1 MAHQSLYRKYRPAT
15 FDDVVG
21 QQHIERTL
29 RNAVAEGSVAHAYLF
44 TGPRGTGKT
53 TTARL
58 LAKALLCE
66 RGLTGEPDGT
76 CDQCIQVA
84 NGTHPDVREI
94 DAASNTGVDNVRE
107 EISGRVQF
115 APTLGRYK
123 VYIIDEVHMLSAAAF
138 NALLKTLEEPPPNVV
153 FVLCTT
159 HPHKVP
165 ETIHSRCQRF
175 DFRRISVEEIADR
188 LRYIAEAEGYRVDR
202 GAFTLMARHAEGG
215 MRDAITTL
223 EQLAAFT
230 GGEVTVDDVEG
241 LLGEVDSA
249 QLFEV
254 AALIARR
261 DIAGCFRWIALT
273 AETGTDLAELVREF
287 TAHVRDLFLIAA
299 VGDGSGLIDRTAEE
313 LSMLEAQAAEFGGP
327 DRLAR
332 LLALLGE
339 LASEMRWS
347 SDPRLSL
354 EVALTRMARP
364 QGEMTLEALAER
376 VEQLERGLPASAS
389 VGASAASPAA
399 SGAQGVPTSGA
410 GEHAIRRDAFGDAA
424 ETPTEFGKAQDTAQS
439 PHAALANSSGSAAAN
454 PAASDRPQPRV
465 PAGSE
470 NPHERPTDEPAPD
483 AAPDPAGPLDRGAAK
498 RNWQAV
504 LVEIK
509 KVKPTRAQLFSSVE
523 IDVDADGKTLVL
535 EFPSDQAFSMQM
547 AEEPEMRELLR
558 SALSRVF
565 SAVPPFRTQLG
576 RGAVRPID
584 PPAPEPLAS
593 YETPEE
599 SEAALSDDEPPPEYY
614 ETAAGFTEP
623 AAQRSS
629 APTGELESVLDQLGA
644 TIVAEHAYEPD
655 GEDETT

>member
-107 EISGRVQF
+107 EIIGRVQF

-123 VYIIDEVHMLSAAAF
+123 VYIIDEVHMLSTAAF

-188 LRYIAEAEGYRVDR
+188 LRYIAESEGYKVDR
-202 GAFTLMARHAEGG
+202 SAFTLMARHAEGG

-223 EQLAAFT
+223 EQLASFT

-261 DIAGCFRWIALT
+261 DIAGCFRWIAAT

-287 TAHVRDLFLIAA
+287 TGHVRDLFLIAA
-299 VGDGSGLIDRTAEE
+299 VGDASGLVDRTAEE
-313 LSMLEAQAAEFGGP
+313 ISMLEAQAMEFGGP

-332 LLALLGE
+332 LIGLLGE

-364 QGEMTLEALAER
+364 QGEMTLDALAER
-376 VEQLERGLPASAS
+376 VEAIERGAS
-389 VGASAASPAA
+389 VAPAGVPAASPTA
-399 SGAQGVPTSGA
+399 SGARGVSSASG
-410 GEHAIRRDAFGDAA
+410 GEHAARRDASGDVADA
-424 ETPTEFGKAQDTAQS
+424 PTPATKPEDAPAPSKAKSSSQSEASETAT
-439 PHAALANSSGSAAAN
+439 SGSLE
-454 PAASDRPQPRV
+454 PEVVITSV
-465 PAGSE
+465 P
-470 NPHERPTDEPAPD
+470 
-483 AAPDPAGPLDRGAAK
+483 GAAGALDKGTVK

-509 KVKPTRAQLFSSVE
+509 KAKPTRAQLFSSVE
-523 IDVDADGKTLVL
+523 VDIDTDGKTLVL
-535 EFPSDQAFSMQM
+535 EFPSDQEFSLQM

-558 SALSRVF
+558 SALSKVF

-576 RGAVRPID
+576 RGAVRPLE
-584 PPAPEPLAS
+584 PPAPEPVISRAAPEHT
-593 YETPEE
+593 ETV
-599 SEAALSDDEPPPEYY
+599 LTDDEPLPEYY
-614 ETAAGFTEP
+614 ETGAGFTEP
-623 AAQRSS
+623 TASHARPS
-629 APTGELESVLDQLGA
+629 GELESVLDQLGA
-644 TIVAEHAYEPD
+644 TIVSEHAYEPD
-655 GEDETT
+655 GEDE